1 MSDVAPLRVAVW
13 TDDPYLR
20 AGLEAMLAAEPD
32 LDVPDLPATRL
43 GGEDPDV
50 DVLVIEVA
58 EGAETEPSTE
68 LPCLALVGGAE
79 EARAA
84 LGRGFRGAVQRRAA
98 PELLLAALRAVAA
111 GLVVAEPSTL
121 EDMEPDGPAM
131 PDDDPLTEREHQV
144 LELLAEGRA
153 DREIAEELGL
163 SPHTAKFHVNA
174 ILDKMGAQT
183 RTEAVVLALR
193 SGYLHL

>member
-1 MSDVAPLRVAVW
+1 MSEAAPLRVAVW

-20 AGLEAMLAAEPD
+20 AGLEAMLSAEPD
-32 LDVPDLPATRL
+32 LDVPALPAARD
-43 GGEDPDV
+43 EPDV
-50 DVLVIEVA
+50 DVLVIEVP
-58 EGAETEPSTE
+58 ETAETEPAAD
-68 LPCLALVGGAE
+68 LPCLALVGSPE

-121 EDMEPDGPAM
+121 EDTDQAAATPE
-131 PDDDPLTEREHQV
+131 DDPLTEREHEV
-144 LELLAEGRA
+144 LELLAEGRSN
-153 DREIAEELGL
+153 REIAEELGL

-193 SGYLHL
+193 SGYLLL